1 MKYFN
6 NNLETEDT
14 SSMYL
19 TLSDGTDISMLD
31 YEYRKHLFY
40 LPKREVHR
48 FWRSKK
54 TLELLEEKYAE
65 DNSYSLP
72 VGDYL
77 FPKDEGVYFGYILQ
91 IRTFEKNNITYKY
104 YDLAVGKTVKTIRA
118 QTNDFKNPVTQTI
131 SNLFGIAYDEE
142 ELFNHLI
149 RIAVKN
155 TENEY
160 GEVTFSKITKFR
172 IVKPEAERALIE
184 CSKLLF
190 EN

>member
-19 TLSDGTDISMLD
+19 TLSDGTDISVID
-31 YEYRKHLFY
+31 YKYRKYLFY
-40 LPKREVHR
+40 LSKSEVYR

-54 TLELLEEKYAE
+54 TLEFLEEKYAE
-65 DNSYSLP
+65 NNSYSLP

-77 FPKDEGVYFGYILQ
+77 FPNDEDTYFGYILQ
-91 IRTFEKNNITYKY
+91 IRTLEKNNITYKY
-104 YDLAVGKTVKTIRA
+104 YDLAIGKTVKTIRA

-160 GEVTFSKITKFR
+160 GEVTFSKITKFG
-172 IVKPEAERALIE
+172 ILKPEAERALIE